1 MSTPYKHIEVVPFA
15 DAPFG
20 AQIRGVSMAKPP
32 SAPELRELERA
43 YSEFALL
50 LFRKQA
56 ITPDQQILFSRCF
69 GELEQHVFSHWCLP
83 DHPEILVVSNVQ
95 LNGEPVGVY
104 NAGRYWHTDLSYMQA
119 PSRGSL
125 LYALE
130 VPEAD
135 GQPLGNT
142 YFASAA
148 AAYASLPVA
157 TRERIHGL
165 TGEFSLAHQRGK
177 LMADGDQRA
186 RLSAAEAAATPTAVH
201 ALVQRHPVTQKPLL
215 YVNEGHTQ
223 AIEGLSDQEST
234 ELLAELCGHIT
245 RDENVYCHRW
255 RVGDVLM
262 WDNIATQH
270 LATFDYALPQ
280 RRLMHRT
287 TIRGELLG

>member
-1 MSTPYKHIEVVPFA
+1 MSLAELPA
-15 DAPFG
+15 AP
-20 AQIRGVSMAKPP
+20 V
-32 SAPELRELERA
+32 LVELERA
-43 YSEFALL
+43 FSEFSLL
-50 LFRKQA
+50 LFRGQEV
-56 ITPDQQILFSRCF
+56 TPDQQVDFSRCF

-83 DHPEILVVSNVQ
+83 EHPEILVVSNVQ

-130 VPEAD
+130 VPHAD
-135 GQPLGNT
+135 GRSLGNT

-148 AAYASLPVA
+148 AAYASLPAA
-157 TRERIHGL
+157 TRNRVSDL
-165 TGEFSLAHQRGK
+165 KGEFSLAHQRSK
-177 LMADGDQRA
+177 LMSEGDQRA
-186 RLSAAEAAATPTAVH
+186 QLSDTEAAATPTAMH
-201 ALVQRHPVTQKPLL
+201 ALVQRHPVSAKPLL

-223 AIEGLSDQEST
+223 AIVGLSDQQSEQ
-234 ELLAELCGHIT
+234 LLAELCAHIT
-245 RDENVYCHRW
+245 RDDNVYCHRW
-255 RVGDVLM
+255 QVGDVLM

-287 TIRGELLG
+287 TIAGDTLG